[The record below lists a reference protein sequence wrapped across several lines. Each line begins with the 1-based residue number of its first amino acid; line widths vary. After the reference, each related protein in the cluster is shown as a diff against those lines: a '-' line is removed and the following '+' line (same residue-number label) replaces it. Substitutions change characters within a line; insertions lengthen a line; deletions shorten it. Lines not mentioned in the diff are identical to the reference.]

1 MYPYCS
7 PHPARQPYPS
17 HAQKHILERLLVKK
31 KKKKKNCNDD
41 ERPMKGMESC
51 PTEPQWDEG
60 SVHTPECLLFYDIKG
75 HGILISMK
83 LLV

>member
-1 MYPYCS
+1 
-7 PHPARQPYPS
+7 
-17 HAQKHILERLLVKK
+17 
-31 KKKKKNCNDD
+31 
-41 ERPMKGMESC
+41 MKGMESC